1 MQEHE
6 YKARDKTV
14 RKMSRDG
21 LTEENLRSG
30 ETAFVSQREREERI
44 LSKQEEKICFS
55 RLENGPGTI
64 RKKWEMT
71 GSISQKSLFPIS
83 EIRKQEE
90 QILHYLPKKTE
101 WKVQRQELPETGRQD
116 R

>member
-55 RLENGPGTI
+55 RLEKVPE
-64 RKKWEMT
+64 RSEKK
-71 GSISQKSLFPIS
+71 GKSRSINQKSRFPLS
-83 EIRKQEE
+83 EIRKQEK
-90 QILHYLPKKTE
+90 QILHYLPKKIE
-101 WKVQRQELPETGRQD
+101 WKV
-116 R
+116 

>member
-44 LSKQEEKICFS
+44 LLRS
-55 RLENGPGTI
+55 RNDQ
-64 RKKWEMT
+64 KKKGKS